1 MKRYTM
7 PNNNL
12 SSAETLDITD
22 GKAKAPF
29 EGLGM
34 IRVFAPATVANVV
47 CGFDVLG
54 FAVNEPGD
62 EVEMRLTDTPGV
74 IIKRI
79 TGDDGKLPLDAAKN
93 TVSASV
99 QHYLQHINRLDVGVE
114 IELHKKMPIGSG
126 LGSSSASTVAGLFAI
141 NKLMGDLLTAKELV
155 PFAMKGEELACGYGH
170 ADNVAP
176 AIMGGFVLVRSYEP
190 LDVISLPTPAGM
202 FAAIVYPQVDVPT
215 KDARQMIRSKVFL
228 KDAVTQWGNV
238 AGLVSGLFMNDFDLI
253 GRSMKDVLVEP
264 TRSILIPGF
273 EEMRNLAMENG
284 AIGFGISG
292 SGPSVFALTKDEE
305 TAKKITKAQQQHLH
319 KLNINSKAFVSSV
332 NAEGP
337 RVM

>member
-1 MKRYTM
+1 MK
-7 PNNNL
+7 
-12 SSAETLDITD
+12 EI
-22 GKAKAPF
+22 K
-29 EGLGM
+29 
-34 IRVFAPATVANVV
+34 VFAPATVANVV

-62 EVEMRLTDTPGV
+62 EVVMRLVDEPGV
-74 IIKRI
+74 RLLKI
-79 TGDDGKLPLDAAKN
+79 TGDEGRLPLDSNKN

-99 QHYLQHINRLDVGVE
+99 QHYLKHLNRPDVGVE

-141 NKLMGDLLTAKELV
+141 NQLMGNLLSAKELV

-176 AIMGGFVLVRSYEP
+176 ALMGGFVLVRSYDP
-190 LDVISLPTPAGM
+190 LDLVALPTPSNL
-202 FAAIVYPQVDVPT
+202 FAAIVYPEVDVPT
-215 KDARQMIRSKVFL
+215 KDARQMIRSKVLL

-238 AGLVSGLFMNDFDLI
+238 AGLVAGLSLNDVELV

-264 TRSILIPGF
+264 VRSILIPGF
-273 EEMRNLAMENG
+273 EHLRELAMENG
-284 AIGFGISG
+284 ALGFGISG
-292 SGPSVFALTKDEE
+292 SGPSVFALTTDVE
-305 TAKKITKAQQQHLH
+305 TAKRVTKAQQQHLN
-319 KLNINSKAFVSSV
+319 KLNINSKAFVSAV

-337 RVM
+337 KVL

>member
-1 MKRYTM
+1 MSNNISPKEEVLNLEKNDKR
-7 PNNNL
+7 
-12 SSAETLDITD
+12 S
-22 GKAKAPF
+22 PF
-29 EGLGM
+29 NA

-62 EVEMRLTDTPGV
+62 EVEMRLTETPGV
-74 IIKRI
+74 VIKRI
-79 TGDDGKLPLDAAKN
+79 TGDDGKLPLDATKN

-99 QHYLQHINRLDVGVE
+99 QHYLKHVNLLDVGVE

-141 NKLMGDLLTAKELV
+141 NKLMGDLLTPKELV

-176 AIMGGFVLVRSYEP
+176 AILGGFVLVRSYEP
-190 LDVISLPTPAGM
+190 LDVISLPTPVGM
-202 FAAIVYPQVDVPT
+202 YVAIVYPEVDVPT
-215 KDARQMIRSKVFL
+215 KDARQMIRSKVLL

-253 GRSMKDVLVEP
+253 GRSMKDVLIEP

-273 EEMRNLAMENG
+273 EEMRTLAMENG

-292 SGPSVFALTKDEE
+292 SGPSVFSLAKDEE
-305 TAKKITKAQQQHLH
+305 TAKRITKAQQQLLN
-319 KLNINSKAFVSSV
+319 KININSKAYVSSV

>member
-1 MKRYTM
+1 MSENINSKEEVLN
-7 PNNNL
+7 P
-12 SSAETLDITD
+12 E
-22 GKAKAPF
+22 KPKAPF
-29 EGLGM
+29 GGLEV
-34 IRVFAPATVANVV
+34 RVFAPATVANVV

-74 IIKRI
+74 VIKSI
-79 TGDDGKLPLDAAKN
+79 TGDDGKLPLDASKN

-99 QHYLQHINRLDVGVE
+99 QHYLKHIDRLDVGVE

-176 AIMGGFVLVRSYEP
+176 AILGGFVLVRSYEP
-190 LDVISLPTPAGM
+190 LDVISLPTPVGM
-202 FAAIVYPQVDVPT
+202 YAAIVYPEVDVPT

-253 GRSMKDVLVEP
+253 GRSMKDVLIEP

-273 EEMRNLAMENG
+273 EEMRAIAMENG

-319 KLNINSKAFVSSV
+319 KININSKAYVSSV

>member
-1 MKRYTM
+1 MK
-7 PNNNL
+7 
-12 SSAETLDITD
+12 EI
-22 GKAKAPF
+22 K
-29 EGLGM
+29 
-34 IRVFAPATVANVV
+34 VFAPATVANVV

-62 EVEMRLTDTPGV
+62 EVTMRLVDEPGV
-74 IIKRI
+74 RLLKI
-79 TGDDGKLPLDAAKN
+79 TGDDGRLPLDSAKN

-99 QHYLQHINRLDVGVE
+99 QHYLNHLNRLDVGVE

-141 NKLMGDLLTAKELV
+141 NQLMGNLLTAKELV

-176 AIMGGFVLVRSYEP
+176 ALMGGFVLIRSYEP
-190 LDVISLPTPAGM
+190 LDIISLPTPSNL
-202 FAAIVYPQVDVPT
+202 FAAIVYPEVDVPT
-215 KDARQMIRSKVFL
+215 KDARQMIRAKVLL

-238 AGLVSGLFMNDFDLI
+238 AGLVSGLFLNDIDLV
-253 GRSMKDVLVEP
+253 GRSMKDVLIEP
-264 TRSILIPGF
+264 VRSILIPDF
-273 EEMRNLAMENG
+273 ELLRLLAMDNG
-284 AIGFGISG
+284 AVGFGISG

-305 TAKKITKAQQQHLH
+305 TARKITDAQQQHLR
-319 KLNINSKAFVSSV
+319 KLKINSNAYVSSV

-337 RVM
+337 RVI

>member
-1 MKRYTM
+1 MKDY
-7 PNNNL
+7 
-12 SSAETLDITD
+12 I
-22 GKAKAPF
+22 K
-29 EGLGM
+29 
-34 IRVFAPATVANVV
+34 VFAPATVANVV

-62 EVEMRLTDTPGV
+62 EVEMRLTNTPGV
-74 IIKRI
+74 TIKRI
-79 TGDDGKLPLDAAKN
+79 TGDDGRLPLNAEKN

-99 QHYLQHINRLDVGVE
+99 QHYLKHINRLDVGVE

-176 AIMGGFVLVRSYEP
+176 AIMGGFVLIRSYDP
-190 LDVISLPTPAGM
+190 LDVISLPTPEGM
-202 FAAIVYPQVDVPT
+202 FAAIVYPEVDVPT
-215 KDARQMIRSKVFL
+215 KDARQMIRNKVFL

-238 AGLVSGLFMNDFDLI
+238 AGLVSGLFMNDFELI

-273 EEMRNLAMENG
+273 EDLRSLAMENG

-292 SGPSVFALTKDEE
+292 SGPSVFSLTKDED
-305 TAKKITKAQQQHLH
+305 TAKKITKAQQQYLN

-337 RVM
+337 REIN

>member
-1 MKRYTM
+1 MKD
-7 PNNNL
+7 
-12 SSAETLDITD
+12 SI
-22 GKAKAPF
+22 K
-29 EGLGM
+29 
-34 IRVFAPATVANVV
+34 VFAPATVANVV

-99 QHYLQHINRLDVGVE
+99 QHYLKHINRLDVGVE

-141 NKLMGDLLTAKELV
+141 NKLMGNLLTSKELV

-176 AIMGGFVLVRSYEP
+176 AIMGGFVLVRSYDP

-202 FAAIVYPQVDVPT
+202 YAAIVYPEVDVPT

-253 GRSMKDVLVEP
+253 GRRDEKH
-264 TRSILIPGF
+264 
-273 EEMRNLAMENG
+273 RNG
-284 AIGFGISG
+284 
-292 SGPSVFALTKDEE
+292 K
-305 TAKKITKAQQQHLH
+305 
-319 KLNINSKAFVSSV
+319 
-332 NAEGP
+332 
-337 RVM
+337 